1 MFTLEQGGSTVGT
14 FTSDSHGRVTIL
26 YDFERNTNYS
36 LTEQTPP
43 VGYAGLPNTAVFSIA
58 DDDTVT
64 VSGNE
69 AKWQTGRKSDIAGD
83 KLIAYID
90 IYNEQFTLL
99 AVKTDANT
107 HEPLEGARFALYRSV
122 MGIGGLVKD
131 LTPMPGYEN
140 LVTGADGIIPLV
152 NSSLVPGKYY
162 LTETDPPV
170 GYEQITGDIV
180 FTITEAGE
188 VVVNSAGHANY
199 LSVQGE
205 DIRNYILNVPNIPAD
220 NAALLTVTKTVTGSF
235 GNRAKPFTF
244 TLTVDGAAPADEYQW
259 TLNGTTQSTALH
271 SGGTFT
277 LAHNDTVTIML
288 PNDKANIIDL
298 ITDKYK
304 DIFIIAISETLNSEY
319 EVNFIVHEEKQEETG
334 NVQNNIPEKES
345 TNTSLIKKYT
355 FDNFVTG
362 NNSFAVSAC
371 LAVAETA
378 GTDNNTYN
386 PLYIYGGSGLGKT
399 HLMHAIGNYINE
411 NNPSLKILYVNSE
424 NFTNEVIKSIRSGK
438 KDNTEDMIKL
448 REKYRNIDVLLIDD
462 IQFII
467 GKDATQEEF
476 FHTFNALYENGKT

>member
-1 MFTLEQGGSTVGT
+1 MSEGGL
-14 FTSDSHGRVTIL
+14 IMK
-26 YDFERNTNYS
+26 
-36 LTEQTPP
+36 P
-43 VGYAGLPNTAVFSIA
+43 VQ
-58 DDDTVT
+58 
-64 VSGNE
+64 E
-69 AKWQTGRKSDIAGD
+69 KWDIIKQSVINDYG
-83 KLIAYID
+83 ISPI
-90 IYNEQFTLL
+90 
-99 AVKTDANT
+99 AVKIWIN
-107 HEPLEGARFALYRSV
+107 
-122 MGIGGLVKD
+122 
-131 LTPMPGYEN
+131 PME
-140 LVTGADGIIPLV
+140 
-152 NSSLVPGKYY
+152 YY
-162 LTETDPPV
+162 SET
-170 GYEQITGDIV
+170 
-180 FTITEAGE
+180 
-188 VVVNSAGHANY
+188 
-199 LSVQGE
+199 
-205 DIRNYILNVPNIPAD
+205 
-220 NAALLTVTKTVTGSF
+220 
-235 GNRAKPFTF
+235 
-244 TLTVDGAAPADEYQW
+244 
-259 TLNGTTQSTALH
+259 
-271 SGGTFT
+271 
-277 LAHNDTVTIML
+277 NDTVTIML

-476 FHTFNALYENGKT
+476 FHTFNSLYENGKTIIISSDKHPKYMEILDERYLTRFQMGLQVDVQPPNYETRKAILIQLNQKTR